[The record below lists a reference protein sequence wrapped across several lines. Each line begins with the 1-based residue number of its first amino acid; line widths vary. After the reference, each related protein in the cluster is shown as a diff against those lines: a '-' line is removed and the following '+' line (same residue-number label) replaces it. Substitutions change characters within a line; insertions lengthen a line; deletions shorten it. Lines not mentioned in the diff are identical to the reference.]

1 MNQMLPQV
9 LTDGDIRRRSEIFS
23 ILDEIGED
31 LDLTE
36 TQFVRAR
43 QSYGAVGDWLSAST
57 DPLLASV
64 LVYLQ
69 GSTALGTAVKPV
81 GRREFDVDLICFCAG
96 VASAISPAALK
107 AAVGSRLKEH
117 ATYARLLEEKKV
129 TTRLAPPAG
138 FRRKALRHV
147 HSDVVCD
154 VSYAR
159 RGDAGRSSW
168 Y

>member
-1 MNQMLPQV
+1 MNQMLPKV

-36 TQFVRAR
+36 TQFERAR
-43 QSYGAVGDWLSAST
+43 QSYGAVGDWLSASS

-96 VASAISPAALK
+96 VVGDFPCRPQGRCRESSEGTRDLRAPLGREEALLASQ
-107 AAVGSRLKEH
+107 
-117 ATYARLLEEKKV
+117 
-129 TTRLAPPAG
+129 
-138 FRRKALRHV
+138 LR
-147 HSDVVCD
+147 
-154 VSYAR
+154 
-159 RGDAGRSSW
+159 G
-168 Y
+168 